1 MRRTLMGFLCCVQV
15 PFSACL
21 DKWAA
26 AELLEGVEG
35 GPGGT
40 KRAVLQ
46 QTRFATFPPYLLVQM
61 RRCV

>member
-1 MRRTLMGFLCCVQV
+1 M

-26 AELLEGVEG
+26 SELLEGVAG

-40 KRAVLQ
+40 KRAVLK

-61 RRCV
+61 RRCA